1 MIREKKLLLFVV
13 IFLLISMNYVSA
25 FAFNVDDIQRLSE
38 IDLPEDLNF
47 TVNETC
53 SEHAYFL
60 QATANEGGCF
70 AIYSLHV
77 NPNDARDFDF
87 DKVYIDIYNSDGT
100 FSKELSFFT
109 SQGLTVEVDENTINI
124 YFYTSMLVYDLTTQ
138 ELSHYD
144 IPDGAAENSGKYK
157 RLRSKEFT
165 VGKWTYSCEKGA
177 SDGYTKLIRSNGEQ
191 TQLLV
196 EMPGT
201 LALRGKYM
209 FGGISIGVV
218 ITAISLF
225 FIIKRYKNTRGRL
238 A

>member
-1 MIREKKLLLFVV
+1 MAVV
-13 IFLLISMNYVSA
+13 ILCFESYIFV
-25 FAFNVDDIQRLSE
+25 FASETETIQRLSE

-53 SEHAYFL
+53 SEHTYFL

-157 RLRSKEFT
+157 RLRSKEFS

-218 ITAISLF
+218 MTVISLF
-225 FIIKRYKNTRGRL
+225 FIVKRRRDKINNTGDG
-238 A
+238 